1 MRAGDT
7 QRQGHSSLAKPVAKK
22 HLQQPVTPTTSPP
35 RAVLGLVDD
44 LFPSSA
50 FLLSDRPW
58 SPSPF

>member
-35 RAVLGLVDD
+35 RAALGLMDD

-50 FLLSDRPW
+50 FLLSDRP
-58 SPSPF
+58 